1 MVAKS
6 DEKKEYAACEFIKWL
21 TASEQNMKFI
31 DETGYL
37 PVTKQ
42 AFENDM
48 TAHLTTIENAGVKKM
63 LTSVLSMYE
72 EYTFFSAPNYS
83 GFDDD
88 CDGFEED
95 FFQLLTDDRNAFLAG
110 ETVSAADALAK
121 LRK

>member
-1 MVAKS
+1 MTTH
-6 DEKKEYAACEFIKWL
+6 L
-21 TASEQNMKFI
+21 AS
-31 DETGYL
+31 
-37 PVTKQ
+37 
-42 AFENDM
+42 
-48 TAHLTTIENAGVKKM
+48 IENAGVKKM

-72 EYTFFSAPNYS
+72 DYTFFSAPTYS

-95 FFQLLTDDRNAFLAG
+95 FFKLLTDERNAFLAG

>member
-31 DETGYL
+31 NETGYL

-48 TAHLTTIENAGVKKM
+48 NAHLETIENASVKKM

-72 EYTFFSAPNYS
+72 EYTFFSAPTYS
-83 GFDDD
+83 SFDDD
-88 CDGFEED
+88 SDGFEEN
-95 FFQLLTDDRNAFLAG
+95 FFKLITDDRNAFLAG
-110 ETVSAADALAK
+110 EPVNAEDALAK